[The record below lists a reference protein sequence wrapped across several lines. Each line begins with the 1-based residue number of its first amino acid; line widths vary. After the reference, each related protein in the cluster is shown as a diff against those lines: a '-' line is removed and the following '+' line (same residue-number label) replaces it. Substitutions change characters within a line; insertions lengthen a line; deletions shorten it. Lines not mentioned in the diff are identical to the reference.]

1 MEKDILYL
9 NQKIREKI
17 FQNPNK
23 LLPIIEEKRNAG
35 KKIVF
40 GNGCFDLWHVGHTRY
55 LYSAK
60 SLGDILLIAVNTDES
75 MRRIKSNRQNP
86 VTPDYERFEIV
97 AGIGAVDYV
106 IPLEENTPISLI
118 ELFRPEIHTKG
129 TDYVNRYI
137 PEKEVVE
144 SYGGKVMLVGDP
156 KNHSTTELLNQIRRK

>member
-9 NQKIREKI
+9 DQKIREKI

-23 LLPIIEEKRNAG
+23 LLSIIEEKRNAG

>member
-9 NQKIREKI
+9 DQKIREKI

-23 LLPIIEEKRNAG
+23 LLSIIEEKRNAG

-75 MRRIKSNRQNP
+75 MRRIKSNRQKPITPNYTHKKISGGHKRKAVLLTYGNDVNIKNIERP
-86 VTPDYERFEIV
+86 VSIIGIKDYILEIL
-97 AGIGAVDYV
+97 A
-106 IPLEENTPISLI
+106 
-118 ELFRPEIHTKG
+118 
-129 TDYVNRYI
+129 TDWHR
-137 PEKEVVE
+137 
-144 SYGGKVMLVGDP
+144 L
-156 KNHSTTELLNQIRRK
+156 